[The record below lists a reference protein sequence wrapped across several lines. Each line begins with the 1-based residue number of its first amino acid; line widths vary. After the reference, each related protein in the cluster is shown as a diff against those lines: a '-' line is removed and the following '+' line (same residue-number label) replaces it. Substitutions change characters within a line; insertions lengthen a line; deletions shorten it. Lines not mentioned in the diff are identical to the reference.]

1 MKELVDAFWRA
12 AAYRLHP
19 RVIGLSLRPLLIGAA
34 LSGLAW
40 WLFWDGAVA
49 AVQSGLPRWPLV
61 GTLAGG
67 IESWVGPGVRAVMAP
82 TIVVVPSLPV
92 IVVVPSLPVIVV
104 VSVLLVG
111 LPMTPAIVTPVGER
125 RFPSLALAPSPPR

>member
-92 IVVVPSLPVIVV
+92 IVVV
-104 VSVLLVG
+104 SVLLVG